1 MAQKKKACLL
11 AAIVSLLATTTPAF
25 ADPITLQGAVQT
37 ALEKDIDV
45 LKAMED
51 TKKSEAAKIVASSAL
66 LPSLSLGF
74 NYARKDGNHALAGQ
88 RDTYGASI
96 SATQPLYTGGRA
108 TALLRQSQSYETSV
122 AQSINDKK
130 EAVALIVIR
139 QFSQILHLRENVAAA
154 KDSLAFAEN
163 HLKEVVKK
171 EALGVANR
179 FEVTRAE
186 QQMSSYRTQL
196 IAAENDLESSR
207 IALLTTLRLDPHS
220 DVDFQGSLEY
230 VPYQGDR
237 QESLGKAMSNR
248 PDLKAAIAS
257 LSVQKDEIQVAASGL
272 RPKVD
277 LKASYTWDDPKES
290 DGVDDDDWKVALE
303 VDIPLLDRNETKGKI
318 IQQKAI
324 YRQQELEL
332 ERLKEAIISD
342 VAKAWLDLET
352 AKETVTSTSLDL
364 ELASESLRLS
374 QVGYK
379 EGVSSQIDVLDAQAS
394 YTKVRKEH
402 AAALSDYAIKVATL
416 KRIEGELVPFIMTPG
431 GDIS

>member
-11 AAIVSLLATTTPAF
+11 AAIITVLATTTPVSAVS
-25 ADPITLQGAVQT
+25 ITLQGAVQT

-51 TKKSEAAKIVASSAL
+51 TKKSEAAKIVAGSAL
-66 LPSLSLGF
+66 MPSLNLGF
-74 NYARKDGNHALAGQ
+74 NYTRKDGKYALAGQ
-88 RDTYGASI
+88 RDAYGASLT
-96 SATQPLYTGGRA
+96 ATQPLYTGGRA
-108 TALLRQSQSYETSV
+108 TALLRQSQSYEISV

-130 EAVALIVIR
+130 EAVTLVVIR

-154 KDSLAFAEN
+154 RDSLAFAEN

-196 IAAENDLESSR
+196 IAAENDLESAK

-220 DVDFQGSLEY
+220 DVDFQGSLDY
-230 VPYQGDR
+230 IPYIGDR
-237 QESLGKAMSNR
+237 QESLGKAMTNR

-257 LSVQKDEIQVAASGL
+257 LSVQKDEIQIAASGL

-277 LKASYTWDDPKES
+277 LKASYTWDDPQ
-290 DGVDDDDWKVALE
+290 DATGIDDDDWKVALE

-342 VAKAWLDLET
+342 VAQAWLDLET
-352 AKETVTSTSLDL
+352 AKETVSSTSLDL

-402 AAALSDYAIKVATL
+402 AAALSDYAVKVATL
-416 KRIEGELVPFIMTPG
+416 KRIEGELVQFTMTSG

>member
-11 AAIVSLLATTTPAF
+11 AAIITVLATTTPVSAVSV
-25 ADPITLQGAVQT
+25 TLQGAVQT

-51 TKKSEAAKIVASSAL
+51 TKKSEAAKIVAGSAL
-66 LPSLSLGF
+66 MPSLSLGF
-74 NYARKDGNHALAGQ
+74 NYTRKDGKYALAGQ
-88 RDTYGASI
+88 RDAYGASLT
-96 SATQPLYTGGRA
+96 ATQPLYTGGRA
-108 TALLRQSQSYETSV
+108 TALLRQSQSYEISV

-130 EAVALIVIR
+130 EAVALVVIR

-154 KDSLAFAEN
+154 RDSLAFAEN

-196 IAAENDLESSR
+196 IAAENDLESAK
-207 IALLTTLRLDPHS
+207 ITLLTTLRLDPHS
-220 DVDFQGSLEY
+220 DVDFQGSLDY
-230 VPYQGDR
+230 VPYRGDR
-237 QESLGKAMSNR
+237 QESLGKAMTNR

-257 LSVQKDEIQVAASGL
+257 LSVQKDEIQIAASGL

-277 LKASYTWDDPKES
+277 LKASYTWDDPQ
-290 DGVDDDDWKVALE
+290 DATGIDDDDWKVALE

-342 VAKAWLDLET
+342 VAQAWLDLET
-352 AKETVTSTSLDL
+352 AKETVSSTSLDL

-402 AAALSDYAIKVATL
+402 AAALSDYAVKVATL
-416 KRIEGELVPFIMTPG
+416 KRIEGELVQFIMTSG